1 MDRKSTKNLRL
12 DQRLAGRRNWIAPAD
27 LEKELD
33 ALPDVSHKIAE
44 PEEEP
49 ESSPETE
56 ASQDSDSS
64 VSDGLDLSSPTFPGT

>member
-12 DQRLAGRRNWIAPAD
+12 DRRLTIRKNWISSAD

-44 PEEEP
+44 PEEES
-49 ESSPETE
+49 ESSQEGE
-56 ASQDSDSS
+56 AGLPPDPLNPSESDLPSS
-64 VSDGLDLSSPTFPGT
+64 SFTGV